1 MWARSVTQQLAV
13 FIVAAGL
20 SSGPAAL
27 GQSSNAALA
36 PFFGTFVGQGVAA
49 ESQTPAGVALQVRDL
64 DVIIRPTGNGFVLTW
79 ATVISHQ
86 RADGPDLQRRLS
98 TYVFEPAR
106 RGPNWF
112 EATASGDPLDGSPLI
127 WAHVDGDT
135 LDVTV
140 LTVFDDGHSDLQIYS
155 RRVVGSRMELIY
167 SRSHENE
174 RVAAVRGW
182 LVRTGD

>member
-1 MWARSVTQQLAV
+1 MRARTIAQWLAV
-13 FIVAAGL
+13 FIVAGL
-20 SSGPAAL
+20 PSGPGAF
-27 GQSSNAALA
+27 GQSPKAALA

-49 ESQTPAGVALQVRDL
+49 EGETPAGATLQVRDL
-64 DVIIRPTGNGFVLTW
+64 DVIIRPAGNGFVLTW

-135 LDVTV
+135 LHVTV

-174 RVAAVRGW
+174 RVASVRGW